1 MDKLK
6 ALLKEHKKPAL
17 MGLFLLIVFIG
28 GSAMSAVNVAQHR
41 AQEAAQQHEEQQK
54 YENSQSPANSQSDD
68 VKLSDTQ
75 KKAIENYDE
84 DTEKFIDTLAAS
96 VWSANN
102 GKYTLRFSDD
112 QYTETANGKVTKHS
126 FAISRLE
133 RGTDTAGAEISHAVF
148 ETDTGTHMVT
158 YMNMTGSA
166 ANGSDKISSSLSS
179 KSMFALEDATYERT
193 DSVAD
198 ITVKGLNSEITELLG
213 GDSKKLTAE
222 LSKWCSVHYPS
233 VTEATWNQVASIDW
247 KASAVTTG
255 FTLNTDSPFELT
267 VIYLTDSKEFSFGT
281 QSM

>member
-6 ALLKEHKKPAL
+6 ELLKEHKKAAL
-17 MGLFLLIVFIG
+17 IGLFLLIVFIG
-28 GSAMSAVNVAQHR
+28 GSAVSAMNVAQHR
-41 AQEAAQQHEEQQK
+41 AQEAAQQQEEQQK
-54 YENSQSPANSQSDD
+54 HENSLSSADTQNDD
-68 VKLSDTQ
+68 VKLTDTQ
-75 KKAIENYDE
+75 KNAIENYDE
-84 DTEKFIDTLAAS
+84 DTKKFIDTLSAS

-102 GKYTLRFSDD
+102 GKYTLRFAND
-112 QYTETANGKVTKHS
+112 QYTETTNGKVTTHS

-166 ANGSDKISSSLSS
+166 AKDSDKISSSISS
-179 KSMFALEDATYERT
+179 KSMFALEDANYERT
-193 DSVAD
+193 DSVAS

-213 GDSKKLTAE
+213 GDSKKLTSE
-222 LSKWCSVHYPS
+222 LSKWCAVHYPS

-247 KASAVTTG
+247 DASAITTG
-255 FTLNTDSPFELT
+255 FTLNTDNPFELT

>member
-1 MDKLK
+1 MDRLK
-6 ALLKEHKKPAL
+6 ALIKEHKKAAL

-28 GSAMSAVNVAQHR
+28 GSAVSAVNVAQHR
-41 AQEAAQQHEEQQK
+41 AQEGSRQENQQTESKNPTAREG
-54 YENSQSPANSQSDD
+54 SPDGD
-68 VKLSDTQ
+68 VKLTDAQ
-75 KKAIENYDE
+75 KKAIDGYDE
-84 DTEKFIDTLAAS
+84 DTDEFIDTLSAS
-96 VWSANN
+96 VWSAND
-102 GKYTLRFSDD
+102 GKYTLLFSDN

-133 RGTDTAGAEISHAVF
+133 RGTDTSGAEVTYAVF

-158 YMNMTGSA
+158 YMNLTGSA
-166 ANGSDKISSSLSS
+166 ANGSDKITSSLSS
-179 KSMFALEDATYERT
+179 KSMFALEDVAYERK
-193 DSVAD
+193 DSVKE
-198 ITVKGLNSEITELLG
+198 ITVKGLNSEISDLLG

-247 KASAVTTG
+247 EASAVTTG